1 MKTGDTSLGG
11 PREGFPETVWD
22 VVAQARNPSPEVR
35 RLGFEE
41 LTRRY
46 WKPIYHFVRA
56 AWAKSNE
63 DAKDLVQAFF
73 LWLME
78 GDALERYVPERAGF
92 RTYLK
97 ALLRNFYLTKEQ
109 ALHRLKRGGGIRLL
123 NLDGE
128 LSALEAAL
136 PTLSESDPEKAFER
150 AWRDHLL
157 SEALGRV
164 RERSLANK
172 QPVKFRVFEEYY
184 LSPDP
189 DRRTYSTVAQQLGI
203 KESDVLHCLSGLREE
218 VRTEIRRELSKTAAN
233 PEELEEEWNAF
244 FAE

>member
-11 PREGFPETVWD
+11 PPQAFPETVWD
-22 VVAQARNPSPEVR
+22 VVAQARNPSAEVR
-35 RLGFEE
+35 RTGFEE

-46 WKPIYHFVRA
+46 WKPIYQFVRA

-63 DAKDLVQAFF
+63 DAKDLAQAFF

-78 GDALERYVPERAGF
+78 GNALDRYVPERAAF

-109 ALHRLKRGGGIRLL
+109 ALHRLKRGGGIHFL
-123 NLDGE
+123 NLDEEG
-128 LSALEAAL
+128 SGFDAVL
-136 PTLSESDPEKAFER
+136 PSPSESDPEKAFER

-157 SEALGRV
+157 SEALSRV
-164 RERSLANK
+164 RERSLTGN

-189 DRRTYSTVAQQLGI
+189 DRTTYSSVAERLGI
-203 KESDVLHCLSGLREE
+203 KPSDVLHYLSGIRQEL
-218 VRTEIRRELSKTAAN
+218 RTEIRRELSKTASN
-233 PEELEEEWNAF
+233 SEELEEEWNVF
-244 FAE
+244 FRE

>member
-1 MKTGDTSLGG
+1 MKAGDTSLGG
-11 PREGFPETVWD
+11 PQDVFPETVWD
-22 VVAQARNPSPEVR
+22 VVARARNPSAEVR
-35 RLGFEE
+35 RTGFEE
-41 LTRRY
+41 LYRRY
-46 WKPIYHFVRA
+46 WKPIYHFVRV

-63 DAKDLVQAFF
+63 DAKDLAQAFF

-78 GDALERYVPERAGF
+78 GDALDRYVPERAGF

-109 ALHRLKRGGGIRLL
+109 ALQRLKRGGGIHLL

-128 LSALEAAL
+128 GSAFEAAL
-136 PTLSESDPEKAFER
+136 PVPTEADPEKAFER

-157 SEALGRV
+157 AEALGRV
-164 RERSLANK
+164 RERSLANH

-189 DRRTYSTVAQQLGI
+189 DRRTYSTVARQLGI
-203 KESDVLHCLSGLREE
+203 KESEVLHCLAGLREE
-218 VRTEIRRELSKTAAN
+218 VRTEIRRELSRTAAN

-244 FAE
+244 FGE